1 MFFLNLIGKK
11 MREENF
17 IFDFLKNY
25 REIVVVGLSRNHLK
39 DSFIVAR
46 YMKRNGY
53 QIIPINPFAEKILGE
68 KSYSNLLEL
77 PEEMQQKIEII
88 NLFRPSDEVL
98 PFVKQAVK
106 LKRKLGRPY
115 VIWMQLGIINNKAAE
130 TARRAGLYVI
140 MDKCIMTEHIKHR
153 RKLEL
158 K

>member
-1 MFFLNLIGKK
+1 VH
-11 MREENF
+11 EENF

-25 REIVVVGLSRNHLK
+25 REIIIVGLSRNHLK

-77 PEEMQQKIEII
+77 PEEIQQKMEIVNI
-88 NLFRPSDEVL
+88 FRPSDEVL

-106 LKRKLGRPY
+106 FRRKWGRPF
-115 VIWMQLGIINNKAAE
+115 VIWMQLGIINNEAAK
-130 TARRAGLYVI
+130 TARKAGLHVI
-140 MDKCIMTEHIKHR
+140 MDKCIMSEHIKHR
-153 RKLEL
+153 RKLDL